1 LQKQSDIGHAL
12 KYIVGIDGVRGNGFL
27 PFPLTLLWC
36 INSLLYQTS
45 FGGQAKQGSGFS
57 RQQINPNLYS
67 FYGLDLWSA
76 FGLMNGKFEYLF
88 LNV

>member
-27 PFPLTLLWC
+27 PFPPTLLW
-36 INSLLYQTS
+36 TS

-57 RQQINPNLYS
+57 RQQINPNSYS
-67 FYGLDLWSA
+67 FMVYICGQPL
-76 FGLMNGKFEYLF
+76 
-88 LNV
+88 V

>member
-27 PFPLTLLWC
+27 PFPPTLLWT
-36 INSLLYQTS
+36 SLVYQLPLYQTS

-57 RQQINPNLYS
+57 RQQINPNSYS
-67 FYGLDLWSA
+67 FMVYICGQPL
-76 FGLMNGKFEYLF
+76 
-88 LNV
+88 V